1 MMFSLIIFLLNKSA
15 MDSQG
20 EVLEMFNMNE
30 KLLLLDIFP

>member
-1 MMFSLIIFLLNKSA
+1 MFSFIIFLLNKSA

-20 EVLEMFNMNE
+20 EVLEMNE